1 MGSSAR
7 SDLLELAAFELRNC
21 SQGIFPTGAHP
32 LMELYRSQY
41 GEFNARKAQALA
53 LTSNV
58 PAIMKV
64 RSHLMRG
71 ELSRAEVLLKS
82 MRDDSQDQTALNEIL
97 LEEAKLASYE
107 GDWAA
112 AEEKAS
118 IALEL
123 QPTPTTHL
131 ALLQVRANALFE
143 LQEFTRSKRDLE
155 VIDALREI
163 LPKSSAGFYA
173 RALEVKVFARLRG
186 LSEASTL
193 LKALWKQFIAKP
205 GNADELLTLCRI
217 EIDLRRFEG
226 RSTLYFARATHAL
239 CRILGDRQYEALALI
254 DLAYS
259 VTASKRVAVQTR
271 LNEATSQFNRVA
283 RVLSGIEDTIQSAS
297 LLDEEIEDRSFS
309 FLSLPSHL
317 YLKDHDLIVALEP
330 WHLVTLTSSRVVLA
344 VDELFKMA
352 DLDKAGFFGQV
363 WGKQKYVPRLHD
375 SLVWNLLSRIR
386 KDCALEIAMRDG
398 QIQMQSKGLRLT

>member
-21 SQGIFPTGAHP
+21 SQGIFPTGSHP

-41 GEFNARKAQALA
+41 REFNARKAQALA

-58 PAIMKV
+58 PVIMKV

-82 MRDDSQDQTALNEIL
+82 MRNDSQDQTSLNEIL
-97 LEEAKLASYE
+97 LEEAKLAFYE
-107 GDWAA
+107 GDWAT
-112 AEEKAS
+112 AEEKTS

-143 LQEFTRSKRDLE
+143 LQEFTSSSRDLE
-155 VIDALREI
+155 VIDSLREI

-186 LSEASTL
+186 LSEARAL
-193 LKALWKQFIAKP
+193 LKNLWDQFIANP

-217 EIDLRRFEG
+217 DLDLRRLEG
-226 RSTLYFARATHAL
+226 RGTLHFARATHVL
-239 CRILGDRQYEALALI
+239 SRILGDRQYEALALV

-259 VTASKRVAVQTR
+259 VTALRRVSIQAR
-271 LNEATSQFNRVA
+271 LNEASSQFNRA
-283 RVLSGIEDTIQSAS
+283 AKVLSDIESTIQDAA
-297 LLDEEIEDRSFS
+297 LVDEEIEDHAFS
-309 FLSLPSHL
+309 FLALPSHL
-317 YLKDHDLIVALEP
+317 YLKDHDLVIALDP
-330 WHLVTLTSSRVVLA
+330 WNLIPLTSNRMVLA
-344 VDELFKMA
+344 VSELFKNA
-352 DLDKAGFFGQV
+352 DLDKARFFSQV
-363 WGKQKYVPRLHD
+363 WGKQKYVPRLHNN
-375 SLVWNLLSRIR
+375 LVWNLLSRIR
-386 KDCALEIAMRDG
+386 KDCALEIAIEDG
-398 QIQMQSKGLRLT
+398 QIRWQSKGLELR

>member
-1 MGSSAR
+1 
-7 SDLLELAAFELRNC
+7 
-21 SQGIFPTGAHP
+21 

-107 GDWAA
+107 GDWAT

-143 LQEFTRSKRDLE
+143 LQEFTRSKLDLD

-186 LSEASTL
+186 LSEARTL
-193 LKALWKQFIAKP
+193 LKTLWKQFIAKP

-217 EIDLRRFEG
+217 EIDLRRLEG
-226 RSTLYFARATHAL
+226 RSTLNFARATHAL
-239 CRILGDRQYEALALI
+239 CRILGDRQYEALALV

-259 VTASKRVAVQTR
+259 VTASKRAAVQAR

-283 RVLSGIEDTIQSAS
+283 RVLSGIETTIQSAS

-330 WHLVTLTSSRVVLA
+330 WNLITLTSSRVVLA

-352 DLDKAGFFGQV
+352 DLDKAGFFSHV

-386 KDCALEIAMRDG
+386 KDCAVEIAMQDG
-398 QIQMQSKGLRLT
+398 QIQMQSKGLRLR